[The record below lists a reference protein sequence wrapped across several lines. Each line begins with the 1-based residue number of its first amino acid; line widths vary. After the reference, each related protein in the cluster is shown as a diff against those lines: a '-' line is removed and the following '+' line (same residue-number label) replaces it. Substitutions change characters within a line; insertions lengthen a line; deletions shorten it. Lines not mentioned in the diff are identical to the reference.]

1 MVPQWH
7 GQIGEVQYQY
17 CQSVV
22 VYLVGFQAD
31 DCGAG
36 AMDPIWAAAVV
47 NWECYDGLFSHSH
60 LRIHIRLDN
69 IWMMFTKVV
78 TCLSVLSST
87 NNLDDVGA
95 MIGCME
101 LTCRVSQLVMAGVNQ
116 MGYSCKLR
124 ALGIGVFLVIG
135 IWLVGLWSSSLLI
148 QLIHISRVCW

>member
-1 MVPQWH
+1 MIVVQEQWILSE
-7 GQIGEVQYQY
+7 QLQWSTE
-17 CQSVV
+17 SVMM
-22 VYLVGFQAD
+22 GCSAT
-31 DCGAG
+31 
-36 AMDPIWAAAVV
+36 P
-47 NWECYDGLFSHSH
+47 H

-95 MIGCME
+95 MIGCIE
-101 LTCRVSQLVMAGVNQ
+101 LTCRVSQLVMVGVNQ

-135 IWLVGLWSSSLLI
+135 IWLVGL
-148 QLIHISRVCW
+148 